1 VTALVT
7 LPVLLPLVG
16 AALSILS
23 GRSRRVQRTITL
35 STLTAVLAMSVAL
48 LVEVDRHGPV
58 SVQAGGWPAPVGITL
73 IADRFSA
80 IMLVV
85 ASVMLLSV
93 LVYAIGQPGAE
104 RNHVGFQS
112 IYLVL
117 AAGVAAAFLTGDL
130 FNLFV
135 SIEMM
140 LTASYVLITLGGR
153 LEQVRSGMTY
163 VVISLLASVL
173 FVAMLAFVYA
183 STGTVNMAD
192 LAGKVGEL
200 PGGLRSA
207 LAVLMLV
214 VFGIKAAI
222 FPLFFWLPDSY
233 PTAPSP
239 VTAIFAGLL
248 TKVGVYAIIR
258 TQTLLFPNDTR
269 PTTLLL
275 VLAGATMLVGVLGA
289 IAQGDVK
296 RILSFQIISHIG
308 YMIMGLGLFTVG
320 GLAAAVL
327 YTVHHIVA
335 KTGLF
340 LSGGLIEHA
349 GGSSR
354 LTRLGGMV
362 RTAPV
367 LAVLFLVPA
376 LSLIGLPPFSGFVA
390 KFALVDAASERS
402 SYGVMAVALLV
413 SLLTMYSL
421 MKIWIS
427 VFWSP
432 ATEPVPDGAAPAQ
445 VAAEPLGGP
454 LLMVAP
460 TAVLAALTVAIG
472 LAAGPLYDLSLR
484 AAADLLEPSA
494 YLEVVGG

>member
-1 VTALVT
+1 MT
-7 LPVLLPLVG
+7 VLLIAPVVLPLLG
-16 AALSILS
+16 AGLSVILGRSRRLQRVVALSILVTVA
-23 GRSRRVQRTITL
+23 GV
-35 STLTAVLAMSVAL
+35 AVAL
-48 LVEVDRHGPV
+48 LVEVDRNGPV
-58 SVQAGGWPAPVGITL
+58 STQAGGWAAPMGITL
-73 IADRFSA
+73 VADRLSA

-85 ASVMLLSV
+85 ASLMLLSV

-112 IYLVL
+112 VYLVL

-153 LEQVRSGMTY
+153 LDQVRSGMTY

-183 STGTVNMAD
+183 STGTMNMAD
-192 LAGKVGEL
+192 LSTKVADL
-200 PGGLRSA
+200 PDGLRSA

-258 TQTLLFPNDTR
+258 TQTLLFPEDTR
-269 PTTLLL
+269 PGPLLL
-275 VLAGATMLVGVLGA
+275 VIAGATMLVGVLGA

-320 GLAAAVL
+320 GLAAAVF
-327 YTVHHIVA
+327 YTIHHIVA

-340 LSGGLIEHA
+340 LTGGLIEHA

-367 LAVLFLVPA
+367 IAVLFLAPA
-376 LSLIGLPPFSGFVA
+376 FSLVGVPPFSGFVA
-390 KFALVDAASERS
+390 KFALVDAASDRAA
-402 SYGVMAVALLV
+402 YGVMGVALLV
-413 SLLTMYSL
+413 SLLTLYSL

-432 ATEPVPDGAAPAQ
+432 ATEPLESPPDSPAD
-445 VAAEPLGGP
+445 AEPLGGP
-454 LLMVAP
+454 LLMVLP
-460 TAVLAALTVAIG
+460 TAALAGLTVAIG
-472 LAAGPLYDLSLR
+472 LAAGPLYDLSRR
-484 AAADLLEPSA
+484 AAGDLLDPSA
-494 YLEVVGG
+494 YLAVVAG